1 MDAFRSRFAVID
13 PETWQELRL
22 EGDTMRPH
30 LPIPKKTRLARRRW
44 AQLFCRDDSGS
55 ATIETV
61 IWLPI
66 FALILGVI
74 MNVSMVFFAE
84 AQLTRIVQD
93 GNRAFSLGRLA
104 DNEAV
109 QNYILARISHFKGN
123 ISVTT
128 TIADGFIQTDLEA
141 PAGDLMPLNLVR
153 SAFNSAKV
161 RVSAQ
166 HIVEF

>member
-1 MDAFRSRFAVID
+1 MHRPFKVYSEPSIARPRWPLRFCKDEV
-13 PETWQELRL
+13 
-22 EGDTMRPH
+22 
-30 LPIPKKTRLARRRW
+30 
-44 AQLFCRDDSGS
+44 GS

-66 FALILGVI
+66 FAIVLAII

-84 AQLTRIVQD
+84 SQLTRIVQD

-104 DNEAV
+104 DNVAV
-109 QNYILARISHFKGN
+109 QDYILAQLTHFDADF
-123 ISVTT
+123 SVSTK
-128 TIADGFIQTDLEA
+128 IADGFVRTDLEA
-141 PAGDLMPLNLVR
+141 PAGHLMPLNLAR
-153 SAFNSAKV
+153 RAFDSVKI